1 MSNKT
6 FGGVKMSWR
15 GWVVFIV
22 AVWLIIGAFISGF
35 TGNGQ
40 VVTNNTQ
47 SATSTN
53 VASGNGN
60 YLFSLTNFVIVGIIF
75 ATMGIFMF
83 ASSKAAAWITLLS
96 GIWLIIAAFI
106 PAITKSGSLSL
117 TNGLIFG
124 ILTLTF
130 SFFDRKTA

>member
-1 MSNKT
+1 
-6 FGGVKMSWR
+6 MSWR

-40 VVTNNTQ
+40 VAVNNTQ
-47 SATSTN
+47 NATNTTTN
-53 VASGNGN
+53 NGSGN

-83 ASSKAAAWITLLS
+83 ASSKTAAWITLLS

-106 PAITKSGSLSL
+106 PAITKSGSASL

-124 ILTLTF
+124 ILTLIF